1 LTFVQSGPFVRDH
14 LTTEPV
20 ATPEILMAYAPLSL
34 LRNSTVLLV
43 PVAMG
48 LLLGCQ
54 ETAPAAQSV
63 DQPGAL
69 SPADALLL
77 ASVKVALPPAGLT
90 PADLPDPG
98 SQGARFVTQ
107 YCVTCH
113 SLASPGSHSA
123 TDWPRYIR
131 RMWLRLERLQDT
143 YQLPVPTTGERQVM
157 LQYLVDNALQ
167 VTSSLPAGPGRD
179 FFAATCSSCHELPD
193 PTVHSSADWAAV
205 VRRMMDH
212 MQEIQ
217 GRTLTP
223 EQYSRI
229 VLYLETVSGA

>member
-1 LTFVQSGPFVRDH
+1 
-14 LTTEPV
+14 
-20 ATPEILMAYAPLSL
+20 MAYVPVSSL
-34 LRNSTVLLV
+34 RKSTLLLV

-54 ETAPAAQSV
+54 EPAPAAQGGE
-63 DQPGAL
+63 QLGELPPG
-69 SPADALLL
+69 DALLL

-90 PADLPDPG
+90 PADLPEPG
-98 SQGARFVTQ
+98 SEGARLVTQ
-107 YCVTCH
+107 YCVACH

-131 RMWLRLERLQDT
+131 RMWLRLERLQDSF
-143 YQLPVPTTGERQVM
+143 QLPLPSAGERQVM
-157 LQYLVDNALQ
+157 LQYLVDNALR
-167 VTSSLPAGPGRD
+167 VTASLPAAPGRD

-193 PTVHSSADWAAV
+193 PAVHSSEDWVAV